1 MWSTSTTPLEL
12 ERAPL
17 RSSIPQDA
25 VEYTAE
31 AGPATHPEVEVVVA
45 TSANGNYPSS
55 HNVASDYMP
64 QYTISR
70 ASSYLSD
77 VRSSAETHILNRSRG
92 LVRSVS
98 KQLLPLR
105 TIKCGICL
113 EHVVEED
120 CYSFTGGDYD
130 PPGTPPALSSESGH
144 GDAHDIRSSSV
155 TSRKPINGCG
165 HMYCQDCL
173 AAYVRSQIYDF
184 NPSPSCPYVGD
195 DPPTTYN
202 QSRDLEAATS
212 GGGIVETYNKIPSEA
227 AEALEPPGAASSH
240 GCGARASEADVL
252 WLLQCDS
259 ANYDASDDIA
269 KYRRVRTLNSNKNY
283 RECPRPDCGHLQL
296 PSTDFLGRAQ
306 PTMVCGACSLEYC
319 FEHGGAHPGEPCMA
333 YIRRTALEEAS
344 SRDYMHRTLKCKPCP
359 QCGLATEKNRGCNH
373 MAVRSICSI
382 YTIQYLVVA
391 GLLVECITRTFR
403 FVRFAT
409 PFVRCLLFKKYS

>member
-1 MWSTSTTPLEL
+1 MWSTSSSPLEL

-17 RSSIPQDA
+17 RSSIPPDA
-25 VEYTAE
+25 VEYTSE
-31 AGPATHPEVEVVVA
+31 AGPVTLPDVEVVIA
-45 TSANGNYPSS
+45 TSANGNSPSR
-55 HNVASDYMP
+55 ASDFMP

-105 TIKCGICL
+105 TLKCGICL

-120 CYSFTGGDYD
+120 CYSFTGGDYEA
-130 PPGTPPALSSESGH
+130 PSITPPLLSSESGH
-144 GDAHDIRSSSV
+144 GEAHGSSSSV
-155 TSRKPINGCG
+155 SNRKPVNGCG

-184 NPSPSCPYVGD
+184 NPSPSCPYVGP

-202 QSRDLEAATS
+202 QSRDLEAATDS
-212 GGGIVETYNKIPSEA
+212 GNVDTHRAPLVA
-227 AEALEPPGAASSH
+227 AEAPAAVTSH

-259 ANYDASDDIA
+259 ANYDATEDIA
-269 KYRRVRTLNSNKNY
+269 KYHRVRTLNSNKDY
-283 RECPRPDCGHLQL
+283 RECPRPGCGHLQL
-296 PSTDFLGRAQ
+296 PSIGFLGRAQ

-359 QCGLATEKNRGCNH
+359 ECGLATEKNRGCNH
-373 MAVRSICSI
+373 MAVRFIQNCSAVALLACNNALQFFS
-382 YTIQYLVVA
+382 YTTVIF
-391 GLLVECITRTFR
+391 GR
-403 FVRFAT
+403 
-409 PFVRCLLFKKYS
+409 LFLKIEKH